1 MSSPENTAGLDKKT
15 LSAGNAVFWKAV
27 KRQFFYKV
35 KINLGRFCGLL
46 ILQLTAT
53 LLSLGGAYNAASS
66 TGNLQTITTLVSYQL
81 ILIVSL
87 IWVVFFSRLLAGRA
101 DRKLVFTLPGNRL
114 SDVVSDI
121 GGILAV
127 CAAGVVSAS
136 LFYAA
141 MRLECLLP
149 RALKPLSTGYY
160 LTPGSLF
167 YLAAGFF
174 LYMLIAASVGY
185 LIGTLERLHRALLL
199 CVPGLIV
206 LSLCP
211 IPQTGSTTALLVVCS
226 KFLFENG
233 SLSVLLL
240 KTVAAA
246 FVLFLSSAVLCN
258 RMEVRR

>member
-15 LSAGNAVFWKAV
+15 LSDGNAVFWKAV

-35 KINLGRFCGLL
+35 QINLGRFCGLL
-46 ILQLTAT
+46 ILQLIAT

-127 CAAGVVSAS
+127 CAAGAISAS
-136 LFYAA
+136 LFFAA
-141 MRLECLLP
+141 LRFKYLLP
-149 RALKPLSTGYY
+149 GAFKPLSAGYY

-211 IPQTGSTTALLVVCS
+211 IHQKQYTSALLNVCID
-226 KFLFENG
+226 FLFKNG
-233 SLSVLLL
+233 SLPGLLL
-240 KTVAAA
+240 KAAVISLA
-246 FVLFLSSAVLCN
+246 LLLPSAVLAN